1 MDCASSRRR
10 PGATFAPHPPSPRG
24 HEEAP
29 LHVAA
34 SAGALGLPPER
45 PDPVCE
51 DDDGRDEDDD
61 EDEHEDDGEQPEQDV
76 VAVRRRRLLLLMR
89 GAGASVREPEALSGQ
104 RREGRECLM
113 D

>member
-1 MDCASSRRR
+1 MSSRRR
-10 PGATFAPHPPSPRG
+10 PRATFAPHPPSPRG

-29 LHVAA
+29 LHVDAA
-34 SAGALGLPPER
+34 SAAGAPGLPPER

-76 VAVRRRRLLLLMR
+76 VAVRRRRLLLRVR

-104 RREGRECLM
+104 RRGVFDGLIT
-113 D
+113 